1 VEAFFVREE
10 EVVLAMQLWEL
21 VLEAKGESREFGDP
35 SPGRSWGPEGLAELL
50 ACFPGGLL
58 LRCCQLEDVAV

>member
-21 VLEAKGESREFGDP
+21 VLEAKGEGREF
-35 SPGRSWGPEGLAELL
+35 
-50 ACFPGGLL
+50 
-58 LRCCQLEDVAV
+58 